1 MNIRKSITRSAL
13 ILFALTQAA
22 QAYELL
28 CSNKSVKSNDQF
40 TTTAQFSS
48 SELTIEELMDLFATG
63 SQAKRQTPT
72 LVCMLPNSHLA
83 TQKLFSDIGVEPA
96 TLKAAIL
103 RGNDQSR
110 TVSQIKLVNTESEM
124 LACVKNTHPS
134 VGYVDRLSK
143 AHQQFACFE

>member
-1 MNIRKSITRSAL
+1 MNIRKNMTRTAL
-13 ILFALTQAA
+13 ILFALTQTA

-83 TQKLFSDIGVEPA
+83 TQKLFSDMGVEPA
-96 TLKAAIL
+96 TFKAVVNRA
-103 RGNDQSR
+103 NDQTKSLGQ
-110 TVSQIKLVNTESEM
+110 VKIVNTESEM
-124 LACVKNTHPS
+124 LACVTSTHPS

-143 AHQQFACFE
+143 VHQQFACFE